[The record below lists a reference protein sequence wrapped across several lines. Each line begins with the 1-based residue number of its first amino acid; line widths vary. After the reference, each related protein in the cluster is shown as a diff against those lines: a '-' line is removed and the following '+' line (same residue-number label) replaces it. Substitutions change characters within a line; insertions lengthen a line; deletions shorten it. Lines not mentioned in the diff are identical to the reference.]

1 MTRHLLAHKNGN
13 QAALRTFFLHSTK
26 HTYIFSG
33 VSINLGVKYVSQ
45 PDLFAD
51 ILHYMQEPFSAAF
64 AFAGK
69 QKQKKK
75 KNETSEWGYF
85 QQDWAAEPGLDRK
98 IMLAKFRL
106 IFGSR
111 WPLSSF
117 VRQCL
122 LLPIFPIII
131 IVRNFILNQKE
142 GVLKPKFWE
151 IWFHNLM

>member
-1 MTRHLLAHKNGN
+1 VTRHLLAHKNGN

-69 QKQKKK
+69 QKQKQKK

-85 QQDWAAEPGLDRK
+85 QQDSGR
-98 IMLAKFRL
+98 I
-106 IFGSR
+106 G
-111 WPLSSF
+111 
-117 VRQCL
+117 Q
-122 LLPIFPIII
+122 
-131 IVRNFILNQKE
+131 RNRVWTGK
-142 GVLKPKFWE
+142 
-151 IWFHNLM
+151 